1 VAVGVEDERIGTANI
16 DIFDLQ
22 RGVPT
27 RLAGTPGDEVNPA
40 WSPDGQRL
48 AYTTDASGPPRI
60 FIRRTDGSGAPTQ
73 VRTSESLPLYV
84 EDWSSDGNHLIYT
97 AWAQDGDLYVVG
109 ANGGESSR
117 LFVGGPGDQTSARF
131 SPDSRWVAFAS
142 SELGPMEIF
151 IAPLADST
159 ARQRVSVAGGR
170 NPVWSR
176 DGAELY
182 YVNDDS
188 VYAAT
193 FSSPKGQIGTP
204 RTLYSLAEPLAIVSL
219 DLAPDGRRFLVAIG
233 DRRQSK
239 SVITILL
246 NWQATMGK

>member
-1 VAVGVEDERIGTANI
+1 VAVGVDDGRLGTANI

-27 RLAGTPGDEVNPA
+27 RLSGTRSDDVNPA

-48 AYTTDASGPPRI
+48 AYTSTASGPPRI

-73 VRTSESLPLYV
+73 LRTGETPVPYV
-84 EDWSSDGNHLIYT
+84 EDWSRDGKHIIHT
-97 AWAQDGDLYVVG
+97 AWGRDGDLYVVP
-109 ANGGESSR
+109 ADGGGPSR
-117 LFVGGPGDQTSARF
+117 LFVGGPGDQTRARF

-142 SELGPMEIF
+142 SELGTMEIF

-159 ARQRVSVAGGR
+159 AKQRVSVAGGR

-182 YVNDDS
+182 YVNNDT

-193 FSSPKGQIGTP
+193 FSSRTGQIGTP
-204 RTLYSLAEPLAIVSL
+204 RALYSLGESFVVVDL
-219 DLAPDGRRFLVAIG
+219 DLAPDGQRFLVGVG
-233 DRRQSK
+233 DRRQSG

-246 NWQATMGK
+246 NWQSAIGK